1 MVDIGA
7 ITFMGQIP
15 SMTIVLL
22 YILAVIYYFYGII
35 PLSNKDP
42 RINN

>member
-7 ITFMGQIP
+7 IAFMGQIP
-15 SMTIVLL
+15 SVTIIVLDVL
-22 YILAVIYYFYGII
+22 TTIYYFYGII
-35 PLSNKDP
+35 PSPNVDP